1 MQGLVHFELLRVA
14 TASRGRSFPP
24 RTGAHGLG
32 SPQFSFL
39 VAGFSAEVCTVSQGL
54 SDEGGGFHSWW
65 QKSVLLYLLGG
76 VVNNSVYVL
85 GPSNGVQ
92 ENRPWSII

>member
-1 MQGLVHFELLRVA
+1 MQGLVHFELLQA
-14 TASRGRSFPP
+14 ASASRGRSFPP
-24 RTGAHGLG
+24 RTGAGGRG

-54 SDEGGGFHSWW
+54 SAEGGGFYSWW
-65 QKSVLLYLLGG
+65 QKSVLLYLLGD
-76 VVNNSVYVL
+76 VVNNCVYVL
-85 GPSNGVQ
+85 GPSNGAR